1 LDSPVATGQGIRV
14 PCYRR
19 DVAEKITP
27 LLEGGPMSK
36 LVVRSFAISLD
47 GFSAAP
53 GQSQQAPFGKD
64 GLRLMSWA
72 FATKYFAKMTGQPGG
87 GEEGLDN
94 DFLFKGD
101 ENIGASIM
109 GRHMF
114 GPPSDVA
121 DKPAWKG
128 WWGDNPPYHH
138 PVFVLT
144 HEKKA
149 PLEMQGGTT
158 FTFVNDGIESALEQ
172 AFAAANG
179 KDVRLAGG
187 TATVRQYLKAGLID
201 ELHLVQVPLLLG
213 QGERIFEGLGGIEDL
228 YECVEF
234 TPSKAVSHLR
244 IVKKG

>member
-1 LDSPVATGQGIRV
+1 MP
-14 PCYRR
+14 
-19 DVAEKITP
+19 
-27 LLEGGPMSK
+27 K

-53 GQSQQAPFGKD
+53 GQSQEAPFGKD
-64 GLRLMSWA
+64 GLKLMNWA
-72 FATKYFAKMTGQPGG
+72 FATKFFSTMFGTPDGA
-87 GEEGLDN
+87 EGIDN
-94 DFLFKGD
+94 DFAVKGD

-114 GPPSDVA
+114 GPTPDVL
-121 DKPAWKG
+121 DKDAWQG
-128 WWGDNPPYHH
+128 WWGENPPYHH

-144 HEKKA
+144 HEPKD

-158 FTFVNDGIESALEQ
+158 FTFVNDGIESALKQ

-187 TATVRQYLKAGLID
+187 AATVRQYLKAGLID

-213 QGERIFEGLGGIEDL
+213 QGECIFEDLGGIEDR

-234 TPSKAVSHLR
+234 TPSQAVSHLR
-244 IVKKG
+244 IVKKSVGDAS

>member
-1 LDSPVATGQGIRV
+1 MP
-14 PCYRR
+14 
-19 DVAEKITP
+19 
-27 LLEGGPMSK
+27 K
-36 LVVRSFAISLD
+36 LVVRCFTLSLD

-53 GQSQQAPFGKD
+53 GQSQGTPFGKD
-64 GLRLMSWA
+64 GLRLMNWV
-72 FATKYFAKMTGQPGG
+72 FATKHFNAMYGRSGG
-87 GEEGLDN
+87 AEGVDN
-94 DFLFKGD
+94 DFMAKAD

-114 GPPSDVA
+114 GPPPDA
-121 DKPAWKG
+121 KDKAAWKG
-128 WWGDNPPYHH
+128 WWGENPPYHH

-149 PLEMQGGTT
+149 SNTMEGGTS
-158 FTFVNDGIESALEQ
+158 FTFVNDGIESALKL

-187 TATVRQYLKAGLID
+187 ADTVRQYLRAGLID

-213 QGERIFEGLGGIEDL
+213 QGERIFEGLGGVEDL

-244 IVKKG
+244 MVKKKP

>member
-1 LDSPVATGQGIRV
+1 MP
-14 PCYRR
+14 
-19 DVAEKITP
+19 
-27 LLEGGPMSK
+27 K

-53 GQSQQAPFGKD
+53 GQSQEAPFGKD

-72 FATKYFAKMTGQPGG
+72 WATKHINAMFGKGG
-87 GEEGLDN
+87 GSEGIDN
-94 DFLFKGD
+94 DFLSKSD
-101 ENIGASIM
+101 DNIGASIM

-114 GPPSDVA
+114 GPPPGVQDR
-121 DKPAWKG
+121 DAWTG
-128 WWGDNPPYHH
+128 WWGPNPPYHH

-144 HEKKA
+144 HETK
-149 PLEMQGGTT
+149 PVLEMEGGTS
-158 FTFVNDGIESALEQ
+158 FTFVNDGIESALKQ

-187 TATVRQYLKAGLID
+187 ADTVRQYLKAGLID

-213 QGERIFEGLGGIEDL
+213 QGERIFEGLGGVEDL

-234 TPSKAVSHLR
+234 TPSDTVSHLR
-244 IVKKG
+244 IVKKP

>member
-1 LDSPVATGQGIRV
+1 MP
-14 PCYRR
+14 
-19 DVAEKITP
+19 
-27 LLEGGPMSK
+27 K
-36 LVVRSFAISLD
+36 LVVRSFTLSLD

-53 GQSQQAPFGKD
+53 GQSQEAPFGRD
-64 GLRLMSWA
+64 GLRLMNWV
-72 FATKYFAKMTGQPGG
+72 FATKHFNAMYGRPGG
-87 GEEGLDN
+87 VEGVDN
-94 DFLFKGD
+94 DFMAKSD

-109 GRHMF
+109 GRRMF
-114 GPPSDVA
+114 GPPPDA
-121 DKPAWKG
+121 KDKAAWKG
-128 WWGDNPPYHH
+128 WWGENPPYHH

-149 PLEMQGGTT
+149 PIAMDGGTR
-158 FTFVNDGIESALEQ
+158 FTFVNDGIDSALER

-187 TATVRQYLKAGLID
+187 ADTVRQYLKAGLID

-213 QGERIFEGLGGIEDL
+213 QGERIFEGLGGVEAL

-244 IVKKG
+244 MVKKKP